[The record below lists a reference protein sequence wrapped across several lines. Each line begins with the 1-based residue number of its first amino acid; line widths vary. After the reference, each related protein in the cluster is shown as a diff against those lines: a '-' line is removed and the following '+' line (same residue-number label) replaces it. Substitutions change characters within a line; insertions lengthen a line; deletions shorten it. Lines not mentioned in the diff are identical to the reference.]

1 MARSF
6 GQLVED
12 FRDGKLEYREF
23 KRQAKAAAPAPNLVR
38 EQLERASRNRVPA
51 VLSQALLVAL
61 AAPDRGLTPLL
72 CDIALDQRWLQGCQE
87 MALEV
92 LIELA
97 DPAAFD
103 ALLSLCT
110 RPALKLGDGNDWRK
124 AVFALSAMPVEREKV
139 ELALQAIAMSGNDL
153 AREAA
158 DALAALRR

>member
-23 KRQAKAAAPAPNLVR
+23 ERRAKAVPPAPKLVR
-38 EQLERASRNRVPA
+38 EQLERAYQSRVPA
-51 VLSQALLVAL
+51 MLSQALLVAL
-61 AAPDRGLTPLL
+61 AAPDRGITPLV
-72 CDIALDQRWLQGCQE
+72 CDIALDPGSLQGCQE

-92 LIELA
+92 LIDLA

-103 ALLSLCT
+103 PLLRLCT
-110 RPALKLGDGNDWRK
+110 RPALKLDDGNDWRK
-124 AVFALSAMPVEREKV
+124 AVFAITALPIQREKI
-139 ELALQAIAMSGNDL
+139 ELALQAITLSGNDL

-158 DALAALRR
+158 DSLAALKR